1 MQDVLRQKLID
12 SLAAQPPPLTRRDI
26 RLPAVRG
33 KAPAVIGVR
42 RSGKSTFLWQC
53 IADRLSA
60 GTPREDLVYISFEDE
75 RLAGI
80 KPADSAWLVEEYY
93 RLRPGTRDKRTVT
106 SASMKFKR
114 PPDGRLSSGGF

>member
-1 MQDVLRQKLID
+1 V
-12 SLAAQPPPLTRRDI
+12 T
-26 RLPAVRG
+26 
-33 KAPAVIGVR
+33 GVR

-80 KPADSAWLVEEYY
+80 KPADVAWLVEEYY
-93 RLRPGTRDKRTVT
+93 RLRPGTRDKRIVTAGCMMPSRHDTSTVVIPNSRT
-106 SASMKFKR
+106 AQ
-114 PPDGRLSSGGF
+114 